1 MLHFFS
7 DTDENKSD
15 SFNGFAICDRCS
27 MKSVNK
33 NEIKINNFSHD
44 REREREK
51 NRRKRKRERYGELQR
66 KKTSAF
72 NLK

>member
-1 MLHFFS
+1 MLHFCS

-33 NEIKINNFSHD
+33 IEIKINNFSHD

-51 NRRKRKRERYGELQR
+51 GKTEIERERER
-66 KKTSAF
+66 RER
-72 NLK
+72 